1 MDGIILCFTTS
12 NNKHQRE
19 MKIIIE
25 RNQSEIQTP
34 IVTIDTKT
42 CHYPY
47 AIRGA
52 IELALEIDGYS
63 KETIN
68 EVFGIMPDVEM
79 KNRKE
84 IQNKID
90 ELQKNLDAVEKLLI
104 KEEDAKVRGHYM
116 QAKEDVQRDIN
127 TLKWVLR
134 IALDTT
140 PDNTEER

>member
-1 MDGIILCFTTS
+1 
-12 NNKHQRE
+12 
-19 MKIIIE
+19 
-25 RNQSEIQTP
+25 
-34 IVTIDTKT
+34 
-42 CHYPY
+42 
-47 AIRGA
+47 
-52 IELALEIDGYS
+52 
-63 KETIN
+63 
-68 EVFGIMPDVEM
+68 M